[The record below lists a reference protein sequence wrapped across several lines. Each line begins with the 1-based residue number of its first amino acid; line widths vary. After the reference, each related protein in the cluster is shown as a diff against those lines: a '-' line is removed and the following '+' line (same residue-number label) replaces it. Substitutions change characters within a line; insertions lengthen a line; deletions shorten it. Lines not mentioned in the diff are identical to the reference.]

1 MKTTERKDS
10 VIAWIATFIIVALL
24 LLWLM
29 FTSLHYDARLAATS
43 NPELEEEEI
52 FLDPELLLEQN
63 KTVGNPESTEHDTP
77 SPEVKGQPVPAP
89 VEETH
94 TVHAGENEKPSAE
107 QQLVTSKTES
117 PVENVASNKTKEEEK
132 VASSMAGK
140 FKTNPGSV
148 AGKFDSASGSDGSGS
163 GVAGRLS
170 GRQFLGCPLPDVALT
185 HKTTVIV
192 SITVDAE
199 GHVTSATASGAAPAA
214 VRKKCEEAA
223 LKARWSA
230 KEGAAPTR
238 GTLTF
243 TIIPK

>member
-1 MKTTERKDS
+1 MKPTERKDS

-63 KTVGNPESTEHDTP
+63 KTVGNPESTEHDIP

-107 QQLVTSKTES
+107 QQLVTSTAES
-117 PVENVASNKTKEEEK
+117 PVENVASNKTKDEEK

>member
-1 MKTTERKDS
+1 MNATERKDS
-10 VIAWIATFIIVALL
+10 MIAWVVTFLFVAVL

-52 FLDPELLLEQN
+52 FLDPELLLEEN
-63 KTVGNPESTEHDTP
+63 KSVGNPESTEHDTP
-77 SPEVKGQPVPAP
+77 APEVKGNPVPAP

-94 TVHAGENEKPSAE
+94 TVHVGESETVSAE
-107 QQLVTSKTES
+107 QQLVTAKEES
-117 PVENVASNKTKEEEK
+117 VVENAASNKKKDEEK

-140 FKTNPGSV
+140 FKTNSGSV
-148 AGKFDSASGSDGSGS
+148 AGKFDSATGSDGSGS

-170 GRQFLGCPLPDVALT
+170 GRQFLGCPLPNVELT
-185 HKTTVIV
+185 HKTTVVV
-192 SITVDAE
+192 SITVDAA
-199 GHVTSATASGAAPAA
+199 GKVTSAAASGAAPASI
-214 VRKKCEEAA
+214 RKKCEEAA
-223 LKARWSA
+223 MKAKWSA
-230 KEGAAPTR
+230 KEGATSTR

>member
-1 MKTTERKDS
+1 MKPTERKDS
-10 VIAWIATFIIVALL
+10 VIAWIATFFIVALL

-29 FTSLHYDARLAATS
+29 FTSLHYDARLAASS

-63 KTVGNPESTEHDTP
+63 KTVGNPESTEHDIP

-107 QQLVTSKTES
+107 QQLVTSTAES

-199 GHVTSATASGAAPAA
+199 GHVTSATASGAAPSA